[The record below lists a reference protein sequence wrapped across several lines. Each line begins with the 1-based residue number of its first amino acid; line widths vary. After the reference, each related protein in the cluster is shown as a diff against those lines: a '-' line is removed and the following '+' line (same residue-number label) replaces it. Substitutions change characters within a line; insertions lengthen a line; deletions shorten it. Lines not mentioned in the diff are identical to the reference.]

1 MGILSSVAKVLES
14 PRRCDDS
21 LVSFSVH
28 RATVTVSPQSHQ
40 GREST
45 LEREDKQAV
54 QDTEIC
60 LSQNKV
66 WKYSTEPSQEGTLAQ
81 LPRPSQGNFPL
92 VYMEREWVWASLLSS
107 LGERKIKPQKAAEPA
122 EERQR
127 SMASEGPA
135 RSVLLLLLAQENN
148 RVGYSP
154 SSGLRAVPPSLLSH
168 PSCPPP
174 MLLLPQLLLARRKAD
189 D

>member
-14 PRRCDDS
+14 PRHCDDS
-21 LVSFSVH
+21 LASFSVH

-45 LEREDKQAV
+45 LERGQASCPGHTDLPQSKQGL
-54 QDTEIC
+54 EILHRALAGHPSRAPTS
-60 LSQNKV
+60 LS
-66 WKYSTEPSQEGTLAQ
+66 
-81 LPRPSQGNFPL
+81 GNF
-92 VYMEREWVWASLLSS
+92 SS
-107 LGERKIKPQKAAEPA
+107 SIHGEGVGLGFTFVKFGGKENKATECSRA

-127 SMASEGPA
+127 SMLSEGPA
-135 RSVLLLLLAQENN
+135 RSVLLCCLPRRIN

-168 PSCPPP
+168 PSCSPP